1 MRSQLYGIGAGLCV
15 CLPTWVAM
23 RYISE
28 QVGLLVGLFLVTFFV
43 VSILSTDS
51 DERTEHH
58 QTLAKAVTGM
68 QVHVVAICKALEKR
82 MEAWQETVTPM
93 DSMVGRRAYAAE
105 DLDKMIGMV
114 EGILDDDA
122 SRPNLFGGSGQIRC
136 ETHPTTG
143 SAPCAC
149 GNTTG

>member
-1 MRSQLYGIGAGLCV
+1 MSQLYGIGAGLCV
-15 CLPTWVAM
+15 CLPTWIAT

-43 VSILSTDS
+43 VSTLATHS
-51 DERTEHH
+51 DERMEQH
-58 QTLAKAVTGM
+58 QILTKAVTGM
-68 QVHVVAICKALEKR
+68 QVHVVAICKALEGR
-82 MEAWQETVTPM
+82 TEAWQETVTPADGM
-93 DSMVGRRAYAAE
+93 AGRSAYTAE

-114 EGILDDDA
+114 AGILDDDA
-122 SRPNLFGGSGQIRC
+122 SRPHLCGGPGQRRC

-143 SAPCAC
+143 SAPCSC